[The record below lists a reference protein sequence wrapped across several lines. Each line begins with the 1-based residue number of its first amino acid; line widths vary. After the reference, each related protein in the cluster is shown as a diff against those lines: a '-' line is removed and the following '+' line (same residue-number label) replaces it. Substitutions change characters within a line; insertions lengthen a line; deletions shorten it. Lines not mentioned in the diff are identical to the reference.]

1 MSGSTFSIGQ
11 SSSSF
16 QMVDDHEGKKEE
28 HSISQKKR
36 GRPRKH
42 TADHSPQVV
51 SDSKCVE
58 TKKDENDLSESS
70 PKRLWELNRKPY
82 LEYIQ
87 EEHSIIQKKRGRPR
101 KHTADHSPQVVSDS
115 KCVKTKKDENDL
127 SESSQKRLTLWE
139 LNRKHYLEY
148 DSSQDPF
155 FKELQHPYYE
165 DGVEFKFGCPF
176 CMFCVLPE
184 KWSYH
189 HFWHFTR
196 RWRGYRT
203 FKKQVMH
210 CDSLGNVSQYCCTLC
225 DFKNK
230 SVREYLVHIF
240 SHCRYVSKN
249 FQFQMVNG
257 SRQYKCRMDTKCREP
272 KDLIFW
278 SKETLQEHLNTHM
291 KEMENDDQH
300 QTVAP
305 LQCHLCLLQTSSK
318 AELAAH
324 ITLHKGGVDQKKSK
338 DSLKRKRIV
347 ENSDEEADIN
357 LSNKRPVQGWAIQKV
372 VKYRCKQCER
382 QFCTK
387 EETEEHVQSHKREM
401 NGGNGTRERAE
412 SCEEDEVEGTAEFD
426 NAENGEYDSDE
437 VIEGGGVEVKKECD
451 FEVYIDTVGEED
463 GGLEDS
469 VHERTCKDDSVDD
482 ADDESFGLDYI
493 KVEVNEDMI
502 EEQDVDNLA
511 DDTFSDA
518 GSADDSFDEGS
529 HDVTVEGDRS
539 SVGNNKNVGPADEG
553 SPDVTLEGDRSTVGK
568 NKNAEMVHIKQAIYM
583 NTDIHNPEP
592 LKASTKESGHKGSEI
607 TEETIKMEP
616 QDLEYSLIT
625 DSTLSCKFCTQS
637 IHQNQVVEHVMENH
651 MENFYSSSKMTSIRC
666 KKCPSWFSFIESD
679 LRDHVMDLHSCDFY
693 QDLEVETFKCKLCLL
708 NVKNHQEMGRHI
720 QRKHKDRVE
729 GETGKN
735 EEYFTASKFAMVKC
749 VICSSQFL
757 SEDELLDHVDSVHW
771 DVFSEEVEVSR
782 FHCSVCSQAT
792 NFQSRKEIEFHICR
806 KHLEQLLKE

>member
-1 MSGSTFSIGQ
+1 MSGSTFPIGQ
-11 SSSSF
+11 SASSF
-16 QMVDDHEGKKEE
+16 QMVDDHKGKKEE
-28 HSISQKKR
+28 HSISKKKR

-42 TADHSPQVV
+42 NSDHSPQVV

-70 PKRLWELNRKPY
+70 PKRL
-82 LEYIQ
+82 
-87 EEHSIIQKKRGRPR
+87 
-101 KHTADHSPQVVSDS
+101 
-115 KCVKTKKDENDL
+115 
-127 SESSQKRLTLWE
+127 TLWE

-148 DSSQDPF
+148 DSSRDSF
-155 FKELQHPYYE
+155 FQELQHPYYE

-210 CDSLGNVSQYCCTLC
+210 CDSEGNVSQYCCTLC

-257 SRQYKCRMDTKCREP
+257 SRQYKCRMDNKCREP

-278 SKETLQEHLNTHM
+278 SKEALQEHLNTHM
-291 KEMENDDQH
+291 KEMENEDQH

-357 LSNKRPVQGWAIQKV
+357 LSNKHPVQGWAIQKV
-372 VKYRCKQCER
+372 VKYRCKECKI

-387 EETEEHVQSHKREM
+387 EEIEEHVQFHKREV
-401 NGGNGTRERAE
+401 NGGNGMREMTA
-412 SCEEDEVEGTAEFD
+412 SCEDDEVEGTDELD
-426 NAENGEYDSDE
+426 NAENGKHDSDE
-437 VIEGGGVEVKKECD
+437 VIEGGGEEVKKESD
-451 FEVYIDTVGEED
+451 FEVYIDTVGEEA
-463 GGLEDS
+463 GGLEDK
-469 VHERTCKDDSVDD
+469 VQERTYEDDSVESVDD
-482 ADDESFGLDYI
+482 GADESFGLDYI

-502 EEQDVDNLA
+502 DDQDVDNLA
-511 DDTFSDA
+511 DDTLSDA

-529 HDVTVEGDRS
+529 HDVTLKD
-539 SVGNNKNVGPADEG
+539 
-553 SPDVTLEGDRSTVGK
+553 DRSTVGK
-568 NKNAEMVHIKQAIYM
+568 NKSAEIVDTGIKQVIYM
-583 NTDIHNPEP
+583 NTGIHNAEAVEES
-592 LKASTKESGHKGSEI
+592 KKETGHFTEGNTGSEM
-607 TEETIKMEP
+607 TEETIKTEP
-616 QDLEYSLIT
+616 QNLDYSFIT
-625 DSTLSCKFCTQS
+625 NSTLCKFCTQS
-637 IHQNQVVEHVMENH
+637 IRQNQVVEHVMENH

-720 QRKHKDRVE
+720 QRKHKDRVQ

-782 FHCSVCSQAT
+782 FHCSVCSKAT

-806 KHLEQLLKE
+806 MHLEKLLKE